1 MGRRKVETTPFYR
14 VSLTAFQKKRQLR
27 NLNIK
32 YVVSPLLLERW
43 THLAGGLRRTFTGI
57 SFTQKSSNYKEIK
70 QLANKSSLRS
80 LTHTYTELKDSNNRL
95 RVRRADHLNMFQ
107 RSSYQKKQ

>member
-14 VSLTAFQKKRQLR
+14 VSFTAFQKKKSQLR

-43 THLAGGLRRTFTGI
+43 THRAGGLRRKFTGI
-57 SFTQKSSNYKEIK
+57 SFTPKLINKRKMIKNQK
-70 QLANKSSLRS
+70 
-80 LTHTYTELKDSNNRL
+80 
-95 RVRRADHLNMFQ
+95 
-107 RSSYQKKQ
+107 

>member
-1 MGRRKVETTPFYR
+1 MKEDKRKKRDKGMGRRKVETTPFYR

-43 THLAGGLRRTFTGI
+43 THRAGGLRRKFTGI
-57 SFTQKSSNYKEIK
+57 SFTQTI
-70 QLANKSSLRS
+70 L
-80 LTHTYTELKDSNNRL
+80 H
-95 RVRRADHLNMFQ
+95 
-107 RSSYQKKQ
+107 